1 MINLEY
7 FLNALKANLMKRIF
21 NDESTSILWKSFYK
35 QNLTSFGDKLVLES
49 NLKEKDCAQISKNNK
64 FLKNILTA

>member
-64 FLKNILTA
+64 F